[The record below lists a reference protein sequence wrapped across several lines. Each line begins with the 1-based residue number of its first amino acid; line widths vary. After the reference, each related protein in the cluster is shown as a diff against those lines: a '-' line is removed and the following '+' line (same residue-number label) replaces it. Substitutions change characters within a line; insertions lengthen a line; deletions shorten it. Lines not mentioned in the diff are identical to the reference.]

1 MKINAR
7 FSSLSF
13 LFALIIFH
21 FPLIAQIT
29 VTVYGGAGEVSGSMT
44 VVDFKDTRIMI
55 DCGAYYPDGEGT
67 YEERQGEADRR
78 NLEMPVDAASVDALI
93 LTHAHLDHTGRV
105 PLLWK
110 KGYKGPVYCTPGT
123 QRISDVMLIMQLRYS
138 AEPRNWRYS
147 KASIKKG
154 FGGGKYVTAHWTNC
168 RWASNISQENLVSY
182 YGSLK
187 EAEEEADLDFSPCHR
202 CASDQYYYIRQLYKP
217 SVYGKDITVAT
228 GVWFRYLDAGHIPA
242 SASVLLKILRSPGDT
257 LKLLFSGDI
266 GNDLSPLIYGP
277 KTAPKADAVFIESTY
292 GGITRDPG
300 VKDDLTR
307 FPREVAGIVKA
318 GGVAWIPA
326 FALDRT
332 QKILFAI
339 KEGMDNGIIPRDVP
353 IFCPSPSAGD
363 ISNLYLEEHR
373 TGAQRWFRDEI
384 YKEVTLFP
392 AYDSILP
399 YDKLPRPC
407 ILITTSGMMDEA
419 FSKLMLDKL
428 LPDPSTG
435 VFQVGYQDPGSPG
448 GQLKQ
453 QTGTIIWEDKVIPV
467 AAKVFNYKAFSAHG
481 DFNDIMSFLKNQDKI
496 RVKIYLVHGDHKA
509 LDSQKQKLILQG
521 FQSVIEAKKSQM
533 LIFN

>member
-1 MKINAR
+1 
-7 FSSLSF
+7 
-13 LFALIIFH
+13 
-21 FPLIAQIT
+21 
-29 VTVYGGAGEVSGSMT
+29 MT
-44 VVDFKDTRIMI
+44 VVDYKDTRIMI

-67 YEERQGEADRR
+67 YEERQEEADQR
-78 NLEMPVDAASVDALI
+78 NFEMPVDAASVDAVI

-110 KGYKGPVYCTPGT
+110 KGYKGPIYCTPGT
-123 QRISDVMLIMQLRYS
+123 QKISDVMLIMQLRYS

-154 FGGGKYVTAHWTNC
+154 FGGGKYVTAHWTHC
-168 RWASNISQENLVSY
+168 KYSSSIKAENLVSFN
-182 YGSLK
+182 GSLK
-187 EAEEEADLDFSPCHR
+187 EAEKSAGLDFSPCYR
-202 CASDQYYYIRQLYKP
+202 CASDQYYYISQLFKP
-217 SVYGKDITVAT
+217 SVCGKDIQVSA
-228 GVWFRYLDAGHIPA
+228 GVWFRFLDAGHIPA
-242 SASVLLKILRSPGDT
+242 SASVLLKLLRSPGDT

-266 GNDLSPLIYGP
+266 GNDLSPLIYCP
-277 KTAPKADAVFIESTY
+277 KPAPKADAVFIESTY
-292 GGITRDPG
+292 GGVIRDP
-300 VKDDLTR
+300 VTKDDLTR
-307 FPREVAGIVKA
+307 FPQDVARIVKA

-339 KEGMDNGIIPRDVP
+339 KEGMESGIIPKNVP

-373 TGAQRWFRDEI
+373 TRAQRWFRNEI
-384 YKEVTLFP
+384 YSEASLFP

-399 YDKLPRPC
+399 YDDLPRPC

-453 QTGTIIWEDKVIPV
+453 QTGTVVWEDKVIPV
-467 AAKVFNYKAFSAHG
+467 AAKVYSYKAFSAHG
-481 DFNDIMSFLKNQDKI
+481 DLNDILNFLKNQDKGK
-496 RVKIYLVHGDHKA
+496 VKIYLVHGDSEA
-509 LDSQKQKLILQG
+509 LDAQLQKLTVGG
-521 FQSVIEAKKSQM
+521 FNSVKVARKAEK
-533 LIFN
+533 LIF